1 MLAAAF
7 ATQQVALTAIYLERL
22 RELVVG
28 DSDLLPVTEAF
39 TKSKRK
45 KVESELRAGL
55 REVIDRSTK
64 LDEDQ
69 KETLKQSLE
78 SNSGKIRDVLRKSFK
93 DSLLELYDR
102 ADLSVDR
109 SVLSGF
115 IRERDNIIHGTWD
128 ASRDASIQTYYWA
141 EYGLNLLERLMLRSF
156 GYEGQYWDRVTK
168 SFQRFEHRDP
178 TW

>member
-1 MLAAAF
+1 
-7 ATQQVALTAIYLERL
+7 
-22 RELVVG
+22 
-28 DSDLLPVTEAF
+28 
-39 TKSKRK
+39 
-45 KVESELRAGL
+45 
-55 REVIDRSTK
+55 
-64 LDEDQ
+64 
-69 KETLKQSLE
+69 
-78 SNSGKIRDVLRKSFK
+78 VLRKSFK

-141 EYGLNLLERLMLRSF
+141 EYGLNLLERLMLRFF

-168 SFQRFEHRDP
+168 RLRG
-178 TW
+178 

>member
-1 MLAAAF
+1 
-7 ATQQVALTAIYLERL
+7 
-22 RELVVG
+22 
-28 DSDLLPVTEAF
+28 
-39 TKSKRK
+39 
-45 KVESELRAGL
+45 
-55 REVIDRSTK
+55 
-64 LDEDQ
+64 
-69 KETLKQSLE
+69 
-78 SNSGKIRDVLRKSFK
+78 VLRKSFK

-141 EYGLNLLERLMLRSF
+141 EYGLNLLERLMLRFF